1 MNNKNILSIDKQV
14 FVLYYLV
21 MVNIMELEKIKGIG
35 DKSKT
40 LLSSLG
46 ITDVES
52 LIEYYPF
59 RYNQYKINNIN
70 EASDGEDV
78 IIIGKIDSVPI
89 VRFIKA
95 KLNTVNFRMFTNG
108 KIVNISIFNRA
119 FMKNNL
125 VPGKLITVMGKYN
138 EKRNT
143 IVANNII
150 LNGVL
155 DGSI

>member
-40 LLSSLG
+40 LLSSLD

-70 EASDGEDV
+70 A
-78 IIIGKIDSVPI
+78 PI
-89 VRFIKA
+89 YIK
-95 KLNTVNFRMFTNG
+95 
-108 KIVNISIFNRA
+108 
-119 FMKNNL
+119 
-125 VPGKLITVMGKYN
+125 
-138 EKRNT
+138 
-143 IVANNII
+143 
-150 LNGVL
+150 
-155 DGSI
+155 